1 MSEVKKYLS
10 NGAISPLWAEIQYQK
25 ACDEHEVEMARRIAE
40 AQSSVAANNNN
51 NIITSDTIR
60 DIIENAMEN
69 ISEYYS
75 DDYYDESDYCVKDEL
90 EDMLQFLKDHS
101 SDKQEYEMAKFVV
114 SNYRK

>member
-40 AQSSVAANNNN
+40 AQSSVAANTNV
-51 NIITSDTIR
+51 ITGDSIS

-69 ISEYYS
+69 YS
-75 DDYYDESDYCVKDEL
+75 DNYYDESDYCVKDEL

>member
-51 NIITSDTIR
+51 IITSDTIR

-69 ISEYYS
+69 ISEDDS

>member
-51 NIITSDTIR
+51 NIITSDTIS

-69 ISEYYS
+69 YS
-75 DDYYDESDYCVKDEL
+75 DDYYDEPNYCVKDEL